1 MRNSTFLA
9 IAVSLLSQSS
19 LFAQSAEPSRASQ
32 EIGPLRTLGAYAI
45 CTATFVPYCVD
56 MAWQIPMGGRVGW
69 ITASVANP
77 EPLPTD
83 ARIFLLRGSGT
94 VFSPGFGEI
103 CTRLRRAGIWTEDI
117 GPAGDRW
124 VCRYVIAEHRAGR
137 LQGPIILVGHSRGA
151 RNVVETAR
159 ELEKAG
165 ITVDLMVCLDVCL
178 PPKVPGNVRQALNV
192 YMSQP
197 RFYPADT
204 LKPAPGVA
212 ARIEN
217 LDLNGPDAPDLGGAV
232 CHVNIAAFRAVQD
245 LISERI
251 EQAARAM
258 PRP

>member
-1 MRNSTFLA
+1 
-9 IAVSLLSQSS
+9 
-19 LFAQSAEPSRASQ
+19 
-32 EIGPLRTLGAYAI
+32 
-45 CTATFVPYCVD
+45 
-56 MAWQIPMGGRVGW
+56 
-69 ITASVANP
+69 
-77 EPLPTD
+77 
-83 ARIFLLRGSGT
+83 

-124 VCRYVIAEHRAGR
+124 VCRYVIAEHRAGQ

-151 RNVVETAR
+151 RNVVDTAR

-178 PPKVPGNVRQALNV
+178 LPKVPGNVRQALNV

-197 RFYPADT
+197 RFYPADA
-204 LKPAPGVA
+204 LRPAPGA
-212 ARIEN
+212 TARIEN
-217 LDLNGPDAPDLGGAV
+217 LDLSGPDAPDLGGAV
-232 CHVNIAAFRAVQD
+232 CHVNIAASRAVQD
-245 LISERI
+245 LIFERI